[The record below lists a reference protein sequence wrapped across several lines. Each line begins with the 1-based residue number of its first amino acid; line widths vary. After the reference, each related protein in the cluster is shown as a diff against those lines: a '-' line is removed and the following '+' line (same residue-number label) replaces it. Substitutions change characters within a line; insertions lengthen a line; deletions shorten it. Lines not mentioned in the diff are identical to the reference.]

1 MSLKRL
7 AFLGHRWLGVLLSLF
22 FVVWFFSGMV
32 MLYVGYPSTEHER
45 RIAGQPLLEAA
56 HCCDAA
62 LSAIA
67 PDKRLRLRM
76 LDGRLWI
83 GRDGQWRD
91 VATGE
96 ALAPLDSEAVR
107 AMLARRSDVDAGA
120 VDRLQRIDEDQW
132 TISGRYDPHRPLYRV
147 ALESGRWLH
156 VSGTTG
162 ELLLDTSR
170 AERAWNWVGAVSHWL
185 YFTVLRRHPGAW
197 SELVIWLSVAGCA
210 MALAGLWGGLKQWRW
225 RRRKRGK
232 SPIPYRGAAFWHHAG
247 GLVFGVLIF
256 SFILSGLFSMNPW
269 GLFDLRGVSAQERAA
284 LVGNAPSL
292 PPERLAEGLRHALM
306 GTDDF
311 RPREAEAF
319 AFGGRWWLRLR
330 DGENAR
336 LAPIAGG
343 PLRETLPNAAV
354 AAAADRLA
362 MTVPERDR
370 AWLRQADRYYYS
382 SRGERDFP
390 VLRLRLDDAE
400 QRWFY
405 LDPGSGRIVL
415 KADRARRAYRW
426 WFNGLHSLDFPWLIH
441 NRPLWDGV
449 VIGVSLGGLLVAA
462 TGVLVGWRRLRTA
475 LGQTRRPP

>member
-32 MLYVGYPSTEHER
+32 MLYVGYPSTEHDR
-45 RIAGQPLLEAA
+45 RIAGQPPLLAA

-62 LSAIA
+62 LPAIT
-67 PDKRLRLRM
+67 PDERARLRM

-91 VATGE
+91 AATGE
-96 ALAPLDSEAVR
+96 AMASQDAEAVR

-120 VDRLQRIDEDQW
+120 IHGLQRIDEDQW
-132 TISGRYDPHRPLYRV
+132 TVSGRYDQHRPLYRV

-162 ELLLDTSR
+162 ELLLDTTR

-185 YFTVLRRHPGAW
+185 YFTALRRHPGAW

-232 SPIPYRGAAFWHHAG
+232 SPIPYRGATFWHHAG
-247 GLVFGVLIF
+247 GLVFGGLIF

-269 GLFDLRGVSAQERAA
+269 GLFDLHGVSAQERAA
-284 LVGNAPSL
+284 LAGDAPPL
-292 PPERLAEGLRHALM
+292 TPACLADGLRGALLRAD
-306 GTDDF
+306 GF
-311 RPREAEAF
+311 QPREVEAF

-330 DGENAR
+330 DGRDVR
-336 LAPIAGG
+336 LAAIAGG
-343 PLRETLPNAAV
+343 PLRETLPRAEV

-362 MTVPERDR
+362 LTAPERDR
-370 AWLRQADRYYYS
+370 AWLGQADRHYYS

-400 QRWFY
+400 RRWFY
-405 LDPGSGRIVL
+405 LDPGSGRIAL

-449 VIGVSLGGLLVAA
+449 LIVVSLGGLLVAA

-475 LGQTRRPP
+475 LLRPRQRA